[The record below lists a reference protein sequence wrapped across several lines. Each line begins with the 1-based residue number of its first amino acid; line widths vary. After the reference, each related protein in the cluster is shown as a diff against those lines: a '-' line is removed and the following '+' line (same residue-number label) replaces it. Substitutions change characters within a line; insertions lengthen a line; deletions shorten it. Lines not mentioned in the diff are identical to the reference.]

1 MRAVGDSKHL
11 LGQYLGLLLLGFQQA
26 YDFIRRGLG
35 FLAPRFVEVFAF
47 LFYQLVPH
55 VRQGFIALLGLL
67 ELLSVIGTEQP
78 LGHLGNLHD
87 HL

>member
-35 FLAPRFVEVFAF
+35 FLAP
-47 LFYQLVPH
+47 
-55 VRQGFIALLGLL
+55 
-67 ELLSVIGTEQP
+67 
-78 LGHLGNLHD
+78 
-87 HL
+87 